1 MEANTPTQQ
10 DPSVADLEAN
20 QLGQEPFG
28 QEEEATGQGPSANPA
43 PAGAGSFADEN
54 NKPWEKIDAG
64 TVVLGLLLL
73 VGIGSVY
80 FLKQRCGPA
89 KASASEVATQTE
101 VERALDGI
109 RTIDP
114 QAVQRTEQL
123 VASFYYEPKRRQV
136 RVDRIEE
143 NPFLLRLD
151 PDLDKKLAARQ
162 GQDEVEPGQEEAAA
176 SRHGSAQ
183 QALTQ
188 AVQRLNSLSL
198 QSTMVRPDGR
208 SRALIS
214 DFVLNVGD
222 SIQGWTIKEIRG
234 DHVVLTWRRHQHRL
248 SMPN

>member
-1 MEANTPTQQ
+1 MDANTPTQQ
-10 DPSVADLEAN
+10 DPSAADLEAN
-20 QLGQEPFG
+20 RLGQEPFG
-28 QEEEATGQGPSANPA
+28 QEEEATGQGPSVNPA
-43 PAGAGSFADEN
+43 PADTGAFADEN

-64 TVVLGLLLL
+64 TVVLGLLLM

-136 RVDRIEE
+136 RVERIEE

-151 PDLDKKLAARQ
+151 PDLDKKLAAREAT
-162 GQDEVEPGQEEAAA
+162 DEGEPAESDAAP
-176 SRHGSAQ
+176 SRHGSGQ
-183 QALTQ
+183 QALAQ
-188 AVQRLNSLSL
+188 AVRRLNSLSL
-198 QSTMVRPDGR
+198 QSTMVRPEGQ

-222 SIQGWTIKEIRG
+222 SIQGWRITEIRG
-234 DHVVLTWRRHQHRL
+234 DHVVLTWGRHEHRL
-248 SMPN
+248 SLPN